1 MRLYPRVSR
10 KRGGGVVKKK
20 VHLSTTLQFDDLRSF
35 RGSV

>member
-10 KRGGGVVKKK
+10 KRGGGVKKK
-20 VHLSTTLQFDDLRSF
+20 VHLSTTLQFDDLKSF

>member
-10 KRGGGVVKKK
+10 KRGGGGEKK
-20 VHLSTTLQFDDLRSF
+20 VHLSTTLQFDDLKSF